1 MLGSPPGQPDEERPA
16 ILIVDDY
23 PPNLLALETVLA
35 PLGFEVVSAGSGEEA
50 LARLAARDF
59 VLIFMDVLMPGLDG
73 YETVEVLRRR
83 ERSRE
88 IPILFLS
95 AVHNLEEHAHRGYA
109 LGAADYITKP
119 FDPVAVRAKAAALVS
134 LYLRGRR
141 EELARRA
148 ELERLN
154 DLFLGALGH
163 DLRNPLHAI
172 LMATRLGKREATTE
186 QSRRRQ
192 MQAIER
198 AALRMQAIVEG
209 ILDLTAEKFVGRLP
223 LTIGH
228 TDLAAASR
236 QVIDELQ
243 SAHSDRTITLDVS
256 GEVTGDWDGTR
267 LGRVVSNLVAN
278 AIEHARG
285 TVRVQLVGEADC
297 VRLSVHNAGPAIS
310 PDLQARLF
318 EPFRRGD
325 SSPQGY
331 GLGLYSV
338 REIARA
344 HGGDA
349 VVDSS
354 DADGTTFAV
363 TLPRKR
369 APSRNEA

>member
-1 MLGSPPGQPDEERPA
+1 MLGSPLAQSHEEGPA

-23 PPNLLALETVLA
+23 PPNLLALETVLE

-73 YETVEVLRRR
+73 YETVEILRGR

-95 AVHNLEEHAHRGYA
+95 AVHQLEEHAHRGYA
-109 LGAADYITKP
+109 LGAADCITKP

-148 ELERLN
+148 ELERLK

-163 DLRNPLHAI
+163 DLRNPLHSI
-172 LMATRLGKREATTE
+172 LLAARLGKHEATTE
-186 QSRRRQ
+186 QSRRRHI
-192 MQAIER
+192 QAIER
-198 AALRMQAIVEG
+198 AGLRMQAIVEG

-223 LTIGH
+223 LAIEH
-228 TDLAAASR
+228 TDLAATSR
-236 QVIDELQ
+236 QVIAELQ
-243 SAHSDRTITLDVS
+243 SAHPDRPIALDVS
-256 GEVTGDWDGTR
+256 GDVTGDWDGTR
-267 LGRVVSNLVAN
+267 LGRVLSNLVAN

-285 TVRVQLVGEADC
+285 AVHVRLVGDADR
-297 VRLSVHNAGPAIS
+297 VRLSVHNGGPAIR
-310 PDLQARLF
+310 PDLQSRLF

-349 VVDSS
+349 VVESS

-363 TLPRKR
+363 TVPRR
-369 APSRNEA
+369 R